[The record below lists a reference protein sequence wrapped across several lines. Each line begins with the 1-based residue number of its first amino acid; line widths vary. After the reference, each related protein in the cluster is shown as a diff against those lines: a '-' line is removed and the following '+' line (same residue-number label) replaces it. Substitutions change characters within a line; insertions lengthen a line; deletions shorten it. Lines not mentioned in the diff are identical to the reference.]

1 MLSHRGEGGCQKRAD
16 MTNRLRDWDSDK
28 VGGGP
33 NICEICVTSF
43 LDGPLGYILR
53 SCWRSFN
60 LHVPQSQVKFGAT
73 WLYCENWSERDVTL
87 KLPTFLLFALFASS
101 IERIGRCAAEEG
113 RHFQQ
118 PNHRHPVAISHR
130 SLSYPSLLRKLSF
143 ATQGKSILLLRQEHI
158 QLFNICIQ
166 RNSFLVI
173 CEIFDIMGL

>member
-1 MLSHRGEGGCQKRAD
+1 MWK
-16 MTNRLRDWDSDK
+16 LRDVIFGWSLRLHFAVVLALFQSTCTAIPSK
-28 VGGGP
+28 V
-33 NICEICVTSF
+33 
-43 LDGPLGYILR
+43 R
-53 SCWRSFN
+53 SYLALLWK
-60 LHVPQSQVKFGAT
+60 L
-73 WLYCENWSERDVTL
+73 ERKDVTL

-143 ATQGKSILLLRQEHI
+143 ATQGQSILLLRQEHI

-173 CEIFDIMGL
+173 CEIFDIVGLWNCRY